1 MGHKSKRS
9 WRRRL
14 QYRAELRDFKGAV
27 ENSSARIR
35 KPAVARNDTRHLVSS
50 MAALS
55 RIGNG
60 FAQG

>member
-14 QYRAELRDFKGAV
+14 QYQADLRAFKGAV

-35 KPAVARNDTRHLVSS
+35 KPAVAKDRHPSFGKFHGRVVLHW
-50 MAALS
+50 
-55 RIGNG
+55 
-60 FAQG
+60 